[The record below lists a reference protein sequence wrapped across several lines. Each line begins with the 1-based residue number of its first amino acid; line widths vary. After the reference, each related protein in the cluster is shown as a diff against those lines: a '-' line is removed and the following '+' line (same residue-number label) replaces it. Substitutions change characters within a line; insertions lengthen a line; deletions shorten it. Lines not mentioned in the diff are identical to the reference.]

1 MRGLCWWIS
10 KCIKYHCL
18 WYKSPSL
25 ICGVLQVR
33 HPFVRL
39 VSAYEDKMLNPHPFP
54 FKWIDWRSCNWAL
67 LFIRKVPPLRTTA
80 DQEAK
85 ARKEGEDPVSEGS
98 LEERQ
103 VPEHAPQQGRFKDKV
118 KTGLYQVIF
127 EAGNTAWA
135 LVSTVFPWVCG
146 LVDQVCRN
154 IMIIFQSPC
163 LWQRQRGK
171 ISNTFILVRRECMA
185 SILFRFDF
193 LLFLLIGCCPSFK
206 DSETALK

>member
-1 MRGLCWWIS
+1 
-10 KCIKYHCL
+10 
-18 WYKSPSL
+18 
-25 ICGVLQVR
+25 
-33 HPFVRL
+33 
-39 VSAYEDKMLNPHPFP
+39 MLNPHPFP
-54 FKWIDWRSCNWAL
+54 FKWKDWTSCNCAL
-67 LFIRKVPPLRTTA
+67 LFICKVPPLCTTA

-103 VPEHAPQQGRFKDKV
+103 VPEHAAQQGRFKDKV
-118 KTGLYQVIF
+118 KKVFTKWSLK
-127 EAGNTAWA
+127 
-135 LVSTVFPWVCG
+135 LVTLPELWSQPSFPEF
-146 LVDQVCRN
+146 VDWLIRSVEILWSFFR
-154 IMIIFQSPC
+154 SPC

>member
-1 MRGLCWWIS
+1 M
-10 KCIKYHCL
+10 
-18 WYKSPSL
+18 
-25 ICGVLQVR
+25 R

-54 FKWIDWRSCNWAL
+54 FKWIDWTSCNWAL
-67 LFIRKVPPLRTTA
+67 LFICKVPPLCTTA
-80 DQEAK
+80 DQETET
-85 ARKEGEDPVSEGS
+85 RKESEDPVSEGS

-118 KTGLYQVIF
+118 KKSLYQVIF

-154 IMIIFQSPC
+154 IMTFFNFRVFDRDREGKSPTPSSWSDENAW
-163 LWQRQRGK
+163 LPFYSGL
-171 ISNTFILVRRECMA
+171 TFFFFFSLAAVQ
-185 SILFRFDF
+185 
-193 LLFLLIGCCPSFK
+193 
-206 DSETALK
+206 ALKILRLH